1 MRELHYPTGV
11 PFDQDMNPGFV
22 SASLNDVI
30 WYKPDTPPMMATED
44 TVVLPWFNPVPSWSV
59 VAAEERKPAD
69 IEKTI
74 NDVLGDLRGKDVS
87 GGAAKQIRD
96 AATERVRQ
104 VESDQSFHRAIRG
117 QS

>member
-1 MRELHYPTGV
+1 MRELHYPGV
-11 PFDQDMNPGFV
+11 PFDQDMNPTYLP
-22 SASLNDVI
+22 ADDI
-30 WYKPDTPPMMATED
+30 PWYNSKVPPLTAVD
-44 TVVLPWFNPVPSWSV
+44 
-59 VAAEERKPAD
+59 ERKPAD

-74 NDVLGDLRGKDVS
+74 TDVLQDLRGKDVS